1 MKIRIQ
7 SFWPAIG
14 MFVLATILF
23 CLPGNELPD
32 EDWLGDIS
40 ADKIV
45 HIGLF
50 GGLVTLFGLPFVSK
64 AETNA
69 DSSLRRTLITIV
81 VLAIAYGIAI
91 EFIQGAFIP
100 MRSFSVADM
109 IADALGSVFGG
120 VFVNRQRAVKTK

>member
-14 MFVLATILF
+14 MFALATILF
-23 CLPGNELPD
+23 CLPGDELPN

-45 HIGLF
+45 HIALF
-50 GGLVTLFGLPFVSK
+50 GALVTLFGLPFVSK
-64 AETNA
+64 AENIKNTN
-69 DSSLRRTLITIV
+69 LRRTLITIV

-100 MRSFSVADM
+100 KRSFSVADM

-120 VFVNRQRAVKTK
+120 VFVNRQRSVKTK